1 MDINAEITKLE
12 NMIESLRKKY
22 ELFFFG
28 LEKKPP
34 NAEREQVERKIRELL
49 NAFITNTGQRY
60 RLQSVVGKYNSY
72 VRYWERI
79 LQQIEEGTYQRE
91 LMKRQILQKEFAQK
105 SYKKQDAY
113 VIGDDEDTTASD
125 SKKPSQGP
133 LSDNYVKELY
143 DNYIQVKQTL
153 GESTGNISVE
163 AFKKSLEKQ
172 LPLLKE
178 KYKTDNIEFKISVK
192 GGKATIKAVPA
203 DREDEQ

>member
-1 MDINAEITKLE
+1 
-12 NMIESLRKKY
+12 MIEALRKKY

-34 NAEREQVERKIRELL
+34 NPERDQVERKIRELL

-79 LQQIEEGTYQRE
+79 LQQIEDGTYQRE

-113 VIGDDEDTTASD
+113 VIGDEEERPVSESRNT
-125 SKKPSQGP
+125 SKGP
-133 LSDNYVKELY
+133 LSDEYVKELY

-153 GESTGNISVE
+153 GENPGNITVE

-178 KYKTDNIEFKISVK
+178 RYKTDNIEFRISVK
-192 GGKATIKAVPA
+192 GGKATIKAVVA
-203 DREDEQ
+203 DKEDE